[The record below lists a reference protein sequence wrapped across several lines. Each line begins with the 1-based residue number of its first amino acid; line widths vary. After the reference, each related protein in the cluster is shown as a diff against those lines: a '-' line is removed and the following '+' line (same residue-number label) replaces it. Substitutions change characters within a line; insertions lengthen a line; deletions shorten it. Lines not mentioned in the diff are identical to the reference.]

1 MGNENTIVTVI
12 IIKWD
17 NYSLT
22 TIWIQSGKSN
32 ETKDIKSREML
43 TSYAYF
49 IFEEIS
55 TFPQLQ
61 GNKQKSKL

>member
-1 MGNENTIVTVI
+1 LNT
-12 IIKWD
+12 
-17 NYSLT
+17 
-22 TIWIQSGKSN
+22 GKSN

-55 TFPQLQ
+55 TFPQLWWVMN
-61 GNKQKSKL
+61 GWVSGPFFLHCIFYIAERFSCGMEAGIT